1 MRGRR
6 SKDTA
11 FVRFLDRFVQ
21 GPIHDARARLLHGFG
36 RGGHLLPG
44 RRDDK
49 NDERRGRRVFEVL
62 RGLHDLRGHR
72 TSSALQFLVCRGRSE
87 VFLSILG
94 RVYRSEVVSEF
105 GPKT

>member
-21 GPIHDARARLLHGFG
+21 GPIHHSGDGLLHRTRG
-36 RGGHLLPG
+36 GGHLLPG
-44 RRDDK
+44 GCYDK

-62 RGLHDLRGHR
+62 RGLHDLRGHQS
-72 TSSALQFLVCRGRSE
+72 SSALQFVVSRGRSE
-87 VFLSILG
+87 VLLSGYG